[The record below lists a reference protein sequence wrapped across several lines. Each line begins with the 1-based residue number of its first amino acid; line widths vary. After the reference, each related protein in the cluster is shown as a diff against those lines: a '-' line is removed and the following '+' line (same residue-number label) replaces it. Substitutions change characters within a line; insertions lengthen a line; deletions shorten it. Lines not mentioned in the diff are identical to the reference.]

1 MIKLKGF
8 CAVILS
14 CLMIITAGMLT
25 VNAQNTDE
33 ADTKAGNTA
42 LTIHYKG
49 DGNKVPYIYYWNSLP
64 NNIQTKYPGVAMTK
78 DNSLKG
84 ENWYTYT
91 FDNITKINMIFTDKD
106 GNQLSKEL
114 TRTTDEQN
122 EWWYKG
128 RWYKSNPDEADTVDS
143 IDMREE
149 TIYFV
154 ITTRFYDGD
163 TGNNVHCWDDKNA
176 NNPDSDPAWRG
187 DFKGLADKLD
197 YIKALGFSAIW
208 ITPVVTNGSGY
219 DYHGYHAFDFST
231 VDVRYESSDFTF
243 DDLIDA
249 VHEKDMKIIQDVVWQ
264 HTGNFG
270 EATFEPLFDKV
281 YNTVQ
286 DLADIEKSMIPNERL
301 LSEYGLK
308 SAAEYYAQPAGTQHD
323 QRLRIMKDMDIT
335 ANNYSASDYN
345 GFVKGIAYD
354 KQQPDRISHSDK
366 YNRNNYYHNNYWRS
380 YNWDD
385 YATQY
390 SQIAGDCVDL
400 NTENPEVG
408 EKLVE
413 IYSSYIERGVDAFR
427 VDTLRHMSRL
437 SLNTMFNDQLNEVGG
452 PGFYMFGEACTRA
465 NETWYRGMASES
477 ACFYTWDEPD
487 NSYINKWNWTNTP
500 EAVGEN
506 MNLTLDHWIDNY
518 NPSEQPTS
526 DNALL
531 SGINYHQPDYSQN
544 SGMNVI
550 DFPMHWNFAS
560 ASGAFNAAKSG
571 DKYYNDSTWNVV
583 YVDSHD
589 YGPGTENRYEGG
601 TQAWAENLDLMF
613 TFRGI
618 PCLYY
623 GSEIE
628 FQKGVKIDKGTNG
641 PLSTTGRAYFGDNL
655 EGTVTATNFSE
666 YTNTS
671 GQIEKTL
678 NSTLSQ
684 HLMKLNA
691 IRRAIPALQKGQ
703 YSVSS
708 SNVSGNMAY
717 IRRYT
722 NADEG
727 VDSLALVTISNG
739 ATFKG
744 IPNGKYIDAV
754 TGDVKTVTNGT
765 LTVPSI
771 GKSNMRVY
779 VCCAS
784 GFTGI
789 NGAIGKTNLTYLK

>member
-1 MIKLKGF
+1 MTKLKKF
-8 CAVILS
+8 CAIFLS
-14 CLMIITAGMLT
+14 CFMIVTAGMLT
-25 VNAQNTDE
+25 VNAQETNET
-33 ADTKAGNTA
+33 DTKADSTTF
-42 LTIHYKG
+42 TIHYKG
-49 DGNKVPYIYYWNSLP
+49 DGTTVPYIYYWNSLP
-64 NNIQTKYPGVAMTK
+64 KNIEMTEYPGAEMKK
-78 DNSLKG
+78 DNSVAG
-84 ENWYTYT
+84 GDWYTYT
-91 FDNITKINMIFTDKD
+91 FNDITKINLLFTDKD

-114 TRTTDEQN
+114 TRTADGKN

-128 RWYKSNPDEADTVDS
+128 RWYSSNPDEADPVS
-143 IDMREE
+143 SVDMREE

-163 TGNNVHCWDDKNA
+163 TGNNVHCWDDGAA
-176 NNPDSDPAWRG
+176 NNPDTDPAWRG

-231 VDVRYESSDFTF
+231 VDVRYESTDFTF
-243 DDLIDA
+243 DDLIAA

-281 YNTVQ
+281 YDTVQ
-286 DLADIEKSMIPNERL
+286 DLANIETSMIPNERL

-308 SAAEYYAQPAGTQHD
+308 SAEDYYAQPGGTQHA
-323 QRLRIMKDMDIT
+323 QRLRIMKDTDIT

-345 GFVKGIAYD
+345 SFVAGIEYD
-354 KQQPDRISHSDK
+354 KKQYDRISHSDK
-366 YNRNNYYHNNYWRS
+366 YNKNNYYHNNYWRS

-413 IYSSYIERGVDAFR
+413 IYGSYIERGVDAFR

-437 SLNTMFNDQLNEVGG
+437 SLNTMFNDQLHDIGG
-452 PGFYMFGEACTRA
+452 AGFYMFGEACTRA

-487 NSYINKWNWTNTP
+487 DTFMKQWNWTNTP

-506 MNLTLDHWIDNY
+506 LNLTLDHWIQFYDPNK
-518 NPSEQPTS
+518 QPTS
-526 DNALL
+526 NNALL
-531 SGINYHQPDYSQN
+531 NGIEYHEPDYSQA

-550 DFPMHWNFAS
+550 DFPMHWNFGNAS
-560 ASGAFNAAKSG
+560 SAYNAGKSG

-589 YGPGTENRYEGG
+589 YGPGTEDRYNGG

-628 FQKGVKIDKGTNG
+628 FQKGVRIDKGT
-641 PLSTTGRAYFGDNL
+641 LISLAESGRAYYGDNL
-655 EGTVTATNFSE
+655 EGSVTATDFSE
-666 YTNTS
+666 YTAS
-671 GQIEKTL
+671 GTVEKTL
-678 NSTLSQ
+678 DSTLCQ

-703 YSVSS
+703 YKAV
-708 SNVSGNMAY
+708 GNGMSY

-722 NADEG
+722 NANEG
-727 VDSLALVTISNG
+727 VDSLALVSISGG
-739 ATFKG
+739 ATFTG
-744 IPNGKYIDAV
+744 IPNGTYIDAV
-754 TGDVKTVTNGT
+754 TGDIQTVTNNT
-765 LTVPSI
+765 LTVSSLS
-771 GKSNMRVY
+771 KANMRVY
-779 VCCAS
+779 VCCAN

-789 NGAIGKTNLTYLK
+789 DGAIGKTNLTYLK